1 MNFLKLP
8 TIQGT
13 VTSKRHV
20 GWIPVESI
28 GFGGPQRSDPG
39 VAARMFRFSDVSIS
53 RRIDRSSTAIMA
65 AAIEGKRFPEA
76 KLELSFARGKEREA
90 YLFSFT
96 DAFLVSFSVAGD
108 GKDPRETFALDF
120 NDMRVKLVQ

>member
-13 VTSKRHV
+13 VTSKGHV

-28 GFGGPQRSDPG
+28 GFEEPLRSEPG
-39 VAARMFRFSDVSIS
+39 VLRRMLRFGDVSIS
-53 RRIDRSSTAIMA
+53 RRSDRSTTDLMEA
-65 AAIEGKRFPEA
+65 AVAGKRFSEV
-76 KLELSFARGKEREA
+76 KLELGLGRGKEREA

-96 DAFLVSFSVAGD
+96 DAHLVSFSVAGD

-120 NDMRVKLVQ
+120 KDMRVKALK